1 MPSMSKFLRSLTLI
15 ALPALTLALGM
26 HLGARFEQQKMSEE
40 YAVMEEIMGGGTG
53 SGTVVE
59 DPEKEVDI
67 TLLWSVWRLL
77 ARHYIEPGELQT
89 TPLLHGAVSGLVDA
103 VGDPYTSF
111 MPPKENKE
119 FKQSLNGTLQG
130 IGAELTEKEGR
141 VVIVAPLKG
150 SPAEAAGLLPGDI
163 ITHVDGLSMEG
174 VSLNDT
180 VDKIRGPKGTTVVL
194 TVERA
199 GSEESIDFSIV
210 RDDIKVPSTEF
221 EIKKFAGKKI
231 GYIALNRFGDT
242 TTTEVAEEVKGF
254 VRQNVDGIIF
264 DVRFNGGGYL
274 DKAVDLSSMFLKQ
287 GKVVTVARRGGDD
300 TQYYVS
306 GRPIAADVPLVILIN
321 EGSASA
327 SEIFA
332 GALQDAGRA
341 KIIGKK
347 SFGKGTVQEV
357 FELPGGTSI
366 RITTARWLTPNGKDL
381 GKEGVHPDIEVDRT
395 KEQMEAKEDPQMEKA
410 LEVVTGK

>member
-1 MPSMSKFLRSLTLI
+1 MSKFLRSLTLI

>member
-1 MPSMSKFLRSLTLI
+1 MSKFLRSLTLI

-199 GSEESIDFSIV
+199 GSEESIHFSIV